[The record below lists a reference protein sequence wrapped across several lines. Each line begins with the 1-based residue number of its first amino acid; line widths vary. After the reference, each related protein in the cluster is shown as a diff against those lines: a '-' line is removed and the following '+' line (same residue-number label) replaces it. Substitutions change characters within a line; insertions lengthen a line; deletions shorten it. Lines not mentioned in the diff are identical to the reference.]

1 MRYIERNRIL
11 SAILVTTL
19 FGTTSVL
26 GKDCSELLDFNI
38 RTLNDDKQLN
48 LCEEYQGK
56 VILVVNTAS
65 RCAYTD
71 QYDSLEK
78 LYKQYQERGLVVLGF
93 PSNDFGHQ
101 EPGTE
106 KEIKAFCR
114 LTYAVEFPMFSKTRV
129 SERHADPFYQKLAEI
144 SGTYPQWNFHKY
156 LIDSDGKLVK
166 SYQSAI
172 DPLDKTVVNDIENQL
187 RRVKF

>member
-1 MRYIERNRIL
+1 MKYIYFI
-11 SAILVTTL
+11 VTL
-19 FGTTSVL
+19 FFTLISSSQL
-26 GKDCSELLDFNI
+26 LASNCSDLLDTDV
-38 RTLNDDKQLN
+38 RTLNNDKIVN
-48 LCEEYQGK
+48 LCDEYQGK
-56 VILVVNTAS
+56 VLLVVNTAS

-106 KEIKAFCR
+106 KEIKTFCR
-114 LTYAVEFPMFSKTRV
+114 MTYGVEFPMFSKTRV
-129 SERHADPFYQKLAEI
+129 SKHNADPFYRKLAEI
-144 SGTYPQWNFHKY
+144 SGIYPQWNFHKY

-172 DPLDKTVVNDIENQL
+172 DPLNTNVINDIEKEL
-187 RRVKF
+187 RRVRL